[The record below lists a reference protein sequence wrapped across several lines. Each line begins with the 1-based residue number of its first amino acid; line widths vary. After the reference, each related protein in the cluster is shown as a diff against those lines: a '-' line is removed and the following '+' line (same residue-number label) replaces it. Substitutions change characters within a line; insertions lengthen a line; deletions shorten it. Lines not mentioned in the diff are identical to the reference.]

1 MNNCKYHWQLDH
13 KGMDSGEGDVNE
25 RVCENTVKGAAVKHD
40 ERTDNNNI
48 DAVICV
54 SHRSREPR

>member
-1 MNNCKYHWQLDH
+1 MNNCKYHWQY
-13 KGMDSGEGDVNE
+13 GQWEGDVNV
-25 RVCENTVKGAAVKHD
+25 RVCENTVKSAAVKHD
-40 ERTDNNNI
+40 EKTDNNNI